1 MLKRMQP
8 KARHNIILLVLNFIY
23 IFVLSLF
30 ADFNNINFV
39 YYTCISLIY
48 FASVLVIKD
57 ESRYYFYF
65 PAVMIILTWIT
76 EFLNFPLLSD
86 ITGIISTIFF
96 FGIIVLLI
104 TRVAKSKRVT
114 IVEFLESINIY
125 MLLGIAASILFGFLY
140 RIKPEAFSASTGNFS
155 SQADF
160 IYFSFVTITT
170 LGYGDILPVSH
181 LARSLAIM
189 FSVTGQLYLTMIIAM
204 LVGKYLSVNQVNTNP
219 KNDGSGV

>member
-23 IFVLSLF
+23 IFVLGLF
-30 ADFNNINFV
+30 ADTNNINFV

-104 TRVAKSKRVT
+104 IRVAKSKRVT

-125 MLLGIAASILFGFLY
+125 MLLGIAAS
-140 RIKPEAFSASTGNFS
+140 
-155 SQADF
+155 DF

-219 KNDGSGV
+219 KD

>member
-23 IFVLSLF
+23 IFVLGLF

-104 TRVAKSKRVT
+104 IRVAKSKRVT

>member
-1 MLKRMQP
+1 MLKRIHP

-23 IFVLSLF
+23 IFVLGLF
-30 ADFNNINFV
+30 ADTNNINFV

-104 TRVAKSKRVT
+104 IRVAKSKRVT

-219 KNDGSGV
+219 KD

>member
-1 MLKRMQP
+1 
-8 KARHNIILLVLNFIY
+8 
-23 IFVLSLF
+23 
-30 ADFNNINFV
+30 
-39 YYTCISLIY
+39 
-48 FASVLVIKD
+48 
-57 ESRYYFYF
+57 
-65 PAVMIILTWIT
+65 
-76 EFLNFPLLSD
+76 
-86 ITGIISTIFF
+86 
-96 FGIIVLLI
+96 
-104 TRVAKSKRVT
+104 
-114 IVEFLESINIY
+114 

-219 KNDGSGV
+219 KD

>member
-1 MLKRMQP
+1 MLKRIHP

-23 IFVLSLF
+23 IFVLGLF

-104 TRVAKSKRVT
+104 IRVAKSKRVT

-219 KNDGSGV
+219 KD

>member
-23 IFVLSLF
+23 IFVLGLF
-30 ADFNNINFV
+30 ADTNNINFV

-104 TRVAKSKRVT
+104 IRVAKSKRVT

-219 KNDGSGV
+219 KD